1 MITVEAPASAR
12 EIRIFGLAQG
22 VGFRPFVHRLARE
35 HGIRGW
41 IRNRTGDVEIFAEG
55 TEGVLDGF
63 LRAVQD
69 EAPPLAQI
77 ERVEV
82 RTVVP
87 EGSPHFTILASA
99 VVEQGPQPIPP
110 DAGICEQCAAEL
122 ADPGNRRYRH
132 PFITCTD
139 CGPRATVITAMPYD
153 RERTSMA
160 VFPLCPAC
168 RTEYETPGDRRHHAE
183 SVCCPDC
190 GPRLWFEATHPEEER
205 GSIEGSG
212 FWGLGSGPPAPSPQS
227 PIPNPPIRM
236 AAARIDAGEIVAV
249 RGLGGFQL
257 AVDATSETAVVRLR
271 ERKHR
276 EAKPLAVMLRS
287 LEEARRWAVVDAN
300 AAALLESPAR
310 PIVLLPARPA
320 VGIARSVAHGLTHLG
335 IMLPSTPV
343 HALLLGAV
351 PVPLVMTSGN
361 RSGCPIAV
369 SNEEARD
376 QLGHIADGFLLHD
389 REILDR
395 HDDSVVRPSH
405 PGPIIVRRARGYA
418 PASLPLP
425 IPAREPVLAVGA
437 HLKSTLSLASG
448 DHAWVSQHLGD
459 LETLETADHFD
470 RTRRRMQEVLR
481 VEPRVVAHD
490 LHPGYLST
498 HLAERFPADHRLGVQ
513 HHHAHVAAVMAEH
526 RLTEPVLGL
535 ALDGTG
541 YGDDG
546 HIWGGELLLASLTD
560 YQRLGHLRYLPLPGG
575 DLAVR
580 FPWRSALGALSG
592 APDAEDAFAHAFV
605 GIPDEEIEMAR
616 GQIRRGINTP
626 LASSMGRLFD
636 AAAAVLGVRRVA
648 RYEAQA
654 AMELE
659 ALAGSRPAS
668 ERDLAISEMDGH
680 DVVDFVP
687 LLVHLG
693 WLRQR
698 GADVADLAADF
709 HATVAWGM
717 SNFVLRAVERTGVR
731 TVALCGGVFQNA
743 RILASIT
750 RRLHDAKLE
759 ILLPNR
765 LGPGDGAISYGQ
777 AAVAAARLAV
787 ASASPPQGGH

>member
-1 MITVEAPASAR
+1 MITSDTSASAR
-12 EIRIFGLAQG
+12 HIRVVGLAQG
-22 VGFRPFVHRLARE
+22 VGFRPFVHRLACE
-35 HGIRGW
+35 HGVRGW

-55 TEGVLDGF
+55 TDGVLDGF

-69 EAPPLAQI
+69 EAPPLAAI

-82 RTVVP
+82 CTVLP
-87 EGSPHFTILASA
+87 EGSPRFTILASDE
-99 VVEQGPQPIPP
+99 VEQGSPPIPP
-110 DAGICEQCAAEL
+110 DAGMCRQCAAEL
-122 ADPGNRRYRH
+122 ADPGNRRFRH
-132 PFITCTD
+132 PFITCTN
-139 CGPRATVITAMPYD
+139 CGPRATVIAAMPYD

-168 RTEYETPGDRRHHAE
+168 RAEYETPGDRRHHAE
-183 SVCCPDC
+183 SVCCPEC
-190 GPRLWFEATHPEEER
+190 GPRIWFETTDPQESAADE
-205 GSIEGSG
+205 SG
-212 FWGLGSGPPAPSPQS
+212 D
-227 PIPNPPIRM
+227 PIRM
-236 AAARIDAGEIVAV
+236 ASARIAAGDIVAI

-257 AVDATSETAVVRLR
+257 AVDATSESAVARLR

-276 EAKPLAVMLRS
+276 EAKPFAVMLRS
-287 LEEARRWAVVDAN
+287 VEEAGRWAIVDAD

-310 PIVLLPARPA
+310 PIVLLPARPG

-335 IMLPSTPV
+335 LMLPSTPV
-343 HALLLGAV
+343 HALLLEAV

-361 RSGCPIAV
+361 ESGCPIAI
-369 SNEEARD
+369 SNADARE
-376 QLGHIADGFLLHD
+376 QLGPIADGFLLHD

-395 HDDSVVRPSH
+395 HDDSVVRPSQS
-405 PGPIIVRRARGYA
+405 GPIMVRRARGYA
-418 PASLPLP
+418 PASLSLP
-425 IPAREPVLAVGA
+425 IPAAEPILAVGA
-437 HLKSTLSLASG
+437 HLKSTLTLASG
-448 DHAWVSQHLGD
+448 EHAWVSQHLGD
-459 LETLETADHFD
+459 LETLETAEHVD

-481 VEPRVVAHD
+481 IEPRVVAHD

-498 HLAERFPADHRLGVQ
+498 RFAERFPAGLRIGVQ

-526 RLTEPVLGL
+526 HVTGPVLGL
-535 ALDGTG
+535 VLDGTG

-546 HIWGGELLLASLTD
+546 HTWGGELLLATLTD

-580 FPWRSALGALSG
+580 SPWRSALGALSG
-592 APDAEDAFAHAFV
+592 APEAEDAFAHAFA
-605 GIPDEEIEMAR
+605 GIDAEEVDLAR
-616 GQIRRGINTP
+616 AQIHRGINTP

-668 ERDLAISEMDGH
+668 ERDLAMSEMDGR
-680 DVVDFVP
+680 DVVDFTP
-687 LLVHLG
+687 LLAHLG

-717 SNFVLRAVERTGVR
+717 SNLVLRAVARTGVR
-731 TVALCGGVFQNA
+731 TVALCGGVFLNA
-743 RILASIT
+743 RILTSIA
-750 RRLHDAKLE
+750 RRLQGAKLE
-759 ILLPNR
+759 VLFPRR

-777 AAVAAARLAV
+777 AAVAAARL
-787 ASASPPQGGH
+787 SAAMGTPTKGGR

>member
-12 EIRIFGLAQG
+12 EIRIYGLAQG

-122 ADPGNRRYRH
+122 ADPGNRRFRH

-139 CGPRATVITAMPYD
+139 CGPRATVIAAMPYD

-183 SVCCPDC
+183 SVCCPEC
-190 GPRLWFEATHPEEER
+190 GPRLWFESTDPQ
-205 GSIEGSG
+205 GSASGEGSD
-212 FWGLGSGPPAPSPQS
+212 
-227 PIPNPPIRM
+227 PIRM
-236 AAARIDAGEIVAV
+236 AAARIAAGEIVAI

-257 AVDATSETAVVRLR
+257 AVDATSETAVIRLR

-276 EAKPLAVMLRS
+276 EAKPFAVMARS
-287 LEEARRWAVVDAN
+287 LEEARRWAIVDAD
-300 AAALLESPAR
+300 AAVLLESPAR
-310 PIVLLPARPA
+310 PIVLLPARPG

-335 IMLPSTPV
+335 IMLPATPV

-351 PVPLVMTSGN
+351 RVPLVMTSGN
-361 RSGCPIAV
+361 RSACPIAV

-395 HDDSVVRPSH
+395 HDDSVVRPAS
-405 PGPIIVRRARGYA
+405 PVPIVVRHARGYA
-418 PASLPLP
+418 PAGLPLP
-425 IPAREPVLAVGA
+425 IPAAEPILAVGA

-481 VEPRVVAHD
+481 VDPRVVAHD

-580 FPWRSALGALSG
+580 SPWRSALGALSG

-605 GIPDEEIEMAR
+605 GIADEEVEMAR

-717 SNFVLRAVERTGVR
+717 SNLVLRAVERTGVR

-750 RRLHDAKLE
+750 RRLQDAKLE
-759 ILLPNR
+759 TLVPSR

-777 AAVAAARLAV
+777 AAVAAARLAA
-787 ASASPPQGGH
+787 ASGMPTQGGH